1 MKCNCGGDM
10 KEEYK
15 NIIGIRTKVS
25 VCGKCG
31 KELIDMNEAIRAQKS
46 ILPRI
51 RKEQKIIRLGKSS
64 VVTIPKKLDPFFS
77 AGTKV
82 LVEFDPKNMELRI
95 KKG

>member
-1 MKCNCGGDM
+1 M
-10 KEEYK
+10 
-15 NIIGIRTKVS
+15 
-25 VCGKCG
+25 
-31 KELIDMNEAIRAQKS
+31 IDMNEAIRDQKS

-64 VVTIPKKLDPFFS
+64 VVTIPKKLDTFFAVGS
-77 AGTKV
+77 KV